1 VVPAGAQPVP
11 VSEGYMGL
19 YRAQIADF
27 VTAGR
32 SSFTA
37 VPGRQHNC
45 PPFTLLAIACTH
57 LHATPACAPAQVM
70 TRLQARG
77 FEPFSALSAVKNT
90 CIGLLPSLCMCGSN
104 DIAGET
110 PLEFQAPY

>member
-1 VVPAGAQPVP
+1 
-11 VSEGYMGL
+11 
-19 YRAQIADF
+19 
-27 VTAGR
+27 
-32 SSFTA
+32 
-37 VPGRQHNC
+37 
-45 PPFTLLAIACTH
+45 
-57 LHATPACAPAQVM
+57 M